1 MGSEELLKGGEVAA
15 SGSGLDIDGLP
26 TATKILLGA
35 AVLLL
40 IDSLALPW
48 QSPRI
53 SMWGGSASWA
63 GILTG
68 TLAIALVAWEGIRLT
83 GSHPHTAGQTA
94 EQTARQAA
102 RIGVALGLGIVVV
115 GALKFLLVVID
126 GPALGAFVGIVLIL
140 AIGYGAWMRAQEP
153 APPSSTVS

>member
-1 MGSEELLKGGEVAA
+1 MAT
-15 SGSGLDIDGLP
+15 SGSGLDMGGLP

-48 QSPRI
+48 QSART

-63 GILTG
+63 GVLTG
-68 TLAIALVAWEGIRLT
+68 SLAIALVAWEGLRLT
-83 GSHPHTAGQTA
+83 GSDPEVAGQPA
-94 EQTARQAA
+94 SRV
-102 RIGVALGLGIVVV
+102 GVAIGLGIVAV
-115 GALKFLLVVID
+115 GVLKFLFVVTND
-126 GPALGAFVGIVLIL
+126 AALGAFVGIILIL

-153 APPSSTVS
+153 APTTSRRPSPPRDQAA

>member
-1 MGSEELLKGGEVAA
+1 MAA
-15 SGSGLDIDGLP
+15 SGSGLHIDGLP

-68 TLAIALVAWEGIRLT
+68 ALAIALVAWEGIRLT
-83 GSHPHTAGQTA
+83 GSHPQPARHKA
-94 EQTARQAA
+94 EQASRV
-102 RIGVALGLGIVVV
+102 GVALGLSIVVV
-115 GALKFLLVVID
+115 GSLKFLLVVID

>member
-1 MGSEELLKGGEVAA
+1 MAA
-15 SGSGLDIDGLP
+15 SGSGLHIDGLP

-53 SMWGGSASWA
+53 SMWGGSGTWA
-63 GILTG
+63 GVLTG
-68 TLAIALVAWEGIRLT
+68 ALAIALVVWEGIRLT
-83 GSHPHTAGQTA
+83 GSHPQMTGQA
-94 EQTARQAA
+94 SRV
-102 RIGVALGLGIVVV
+102 GVTLGLGIVAV
-115 GALKFLLVVID
+115 GSLKFLLVVID

>member
-1 MGSEELLKGGEVAA
+1 VAA
-15 SGSGLDIDGLP
+15 SGSGLDIEGLP

-48 QSPRI
+48 QSPRN

-68 TLAIALVAWEGIRLT
+68 ALAIALVAWEGVRLT
-83 GSHPHTAGQTA
+83 GSHPRPA
-94 EQTARQAA
+94 QAA
-102 RIGVALGLGIVVV
+102 RVGVALGLGIMAV
-115 GALKFLLVVID
+115 GALKFLLVLID
-126 GPALGAFVGIVLIL
+126 GPALGAYVGIVLIL

-153 APPSSTVS
+153 APPSSGVR

>member
-1 MGSEELLKGGEVAA
+1 MAA

-63 GILTG
+63 GVLTG
-68 TLAIALVAWEGIRLT
+68 ALAIALVAWEGIRLT
-83 GSHPHTAGQTA
+83 GSHPQP
-94 EQTARQAA
+94 ARQAA
-102 RIGVALGLGIVVV
+102 RVGVALGLGIMLV
-115 GALKFLLVVID
+115 GTLKFLLVVID